1 MLTAAART
9 SLPGYHETS
18 RNTPNAVLSYEQETS
33 QHHIEDTYH
42 IQGSVDMNIE
52 VAPASTLDMFF
63 DVICA
68 HSRHRDGKS

>member
-1 MLTAAART
+1 MPTAAVPT

-18 RNTPNAVLSYEQETS
+18 RNTPNAVLSYEQETP

-63 DVICA
+63 DATCA
-68 HSRHRDGKS
+68 HSRRKDGMS

>member
-18 RNTPNAVLSYEQETS
+18 QNTPHAVLSYEQETS

-52 VAPASTLDMFF
+52 VGPASTLDTFF
-63 DVICA
+63 DAIYA
-68 HSRHRDGKS
+68 HSRRRGGM